1 MSIKMLQWVITN
13 ILEIN
18 EKRKTFIKEIE
29 ILSTEMKD
37 IKKKQV
43 EILELTKQ

>member
-1 MSIKMLQWVITN
+1 MSIKMLQLVITN

-18 EKRKTFIKEIE
+18 EKRKTFSKEIE